1 MRHALL
7 VLVCPLLAVIAF
19 GQAPTG
25 PVVAGRGVINA
36 FTQTPAPSSVAPGGI
51 IWITGLNLASA
62 AQQAPKGGPLLNNLG
77 GVEVR
82 IDGTAAP
89 LFSVSSSK
97 IGAQV
102 PWDTQPGHARVV
114 VASADGNSKRP
125 RIPVTGLDPSVGTV
139 R

>member
-62 AQQAPKGGPLLNNLG
+62 DQQAPKGGPLLNNLG

-89 LFSVSSSK
+89 LFAVSSGKIWGRVPRASK
-97 IGAQV
+97 
-102 PWDTQPGHARVV
+102 PRNARSPC
-114 VASADGNSKRP
+114 AS
-125 RIPVTGLDPSVGTV
+125 
-139 R
+139 